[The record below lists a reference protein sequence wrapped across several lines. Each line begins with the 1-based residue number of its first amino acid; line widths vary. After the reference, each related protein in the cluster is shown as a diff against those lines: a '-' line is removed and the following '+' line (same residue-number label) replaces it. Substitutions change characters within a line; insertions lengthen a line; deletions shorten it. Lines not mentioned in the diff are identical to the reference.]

1 MRRASI
7 AWIDMPEALFLPSLS
22 LPVFAMPWQYGS
34 TTRRKLSVSNSS
46 RTRLRIESHNRV
58 FMSVLLFGPEL

>member
-34 TTRRKLSVSNSS
+34 TMRRKLSYSGSS
-46 RTRLRIESHNRV
+46 RTRLRIASHNTV
-58 FMSVLLFGPEL
+58 FMSVLLLEPEL